1 MQEISKEV
9 RKRMIRELQQYWDN
23 KKKLE
28 RLERDIIDSTP
39 TSDGQPRSTT
49 TSDTTAQKA
58 LKLVSTRSI
67 LYCRERIQYI
77 ENIRNQ
83 LNDFEKNMFNK
94 IFKDKCN
101 WKYCEANYNI
111 SKNTYY
117 AIFNKCIYLLAKEW
131 GEI

>member
-28 RLERDIIDSTP
+28 RLERDIIDETP
-39 TSDGQPRSTT
+39 SSNGQPRSTT

-58 LKLVSTRSI
+58 IKLVSTRSI

-77 ENIRNQ
+77 ENVRNQ
-83 LNDFEKNMFNK
+83 LNEFEKNMFTK
-94 IFKDKCN
+94 MFKDRCN

-117 AIFNKCIYLLAKEW
+117 AIFNKCIYLLAREW

>member
-1 MQEISKEV
+1 MQEITKDV
-9 RKRMIRELQQYWDN
+9 KNRMIRELQQYWYN

-28 RLERDIIDSTP
+28 KLEEDIIDSSP
-39 TSDGQPRSTT
+39 SIDGQPRSTT

-77 ENIRNQ
+77 ENVINQ
-83 LNDFEKNMFNK
+83 LNPFEKKIFTK

-101 WKYCEANYNI
+101 WRYCESNFNI

-117 AIFNKCIYLLAKEW
+117 AIYNKCIFLLAKEW